1 MIQNEEDFYGD
12 VKLVLVSSF
21 LTRLMIRNLRQSP
34 VGIAHFEHLR
44 MLVFR
49 WFSQLRDRE
58 IALAAVSPSVQEY
71 YDKLLATPLDGVDDT
86 IASIAELTRFV
97 LEHPEREIE
106 QTINCIT
113 SKHYFKTILKRSWD
127 DRDKYPDF
135 ESWYAHYFES

>member
-1 MIQNEEDFYGD
+1 MIQHEEDFYGD
-12 VKLVLVSSF
+12 VKLVLVFSF

-58 IALAAVSPSVQEY
+58 IALASVSPSVQEY
-71 YDKLLATPLDGVDDT
+71 YQALLATPMDNVDDT
-86 IASIAELTRFV
+86 VGAVAEITRFI
-97 LEHPEREIE
+97 LEHPEREVQ
-106 QTINCIT
+106 QTVDCIT
-113 SKHYFKTILKRSWD
+113 SKSYFKTILKHAWD

-135 ESWYAHYFES
+135 DAWYRHYFES